1 MHDCQRYREDWLA
14 GTEESQVD
22 CGECR
27 SFCEDANA
35 ILIATVVGAPPL
47 PDVSE
52 EYWNG
57 FENRLRKTLARENAA
72 RSFHAYWKWSAV
84 AASVAIAAV
93 ATWGMIRPAQHTAPQ
108 TTAQQ
113 IAAPQIE
120 VVDDHIQGLDPIVVS
135 YLERSELFLRNYT
148 KIEPSDKEDLDDS
161 RALAKQSLKEI
172 GEQKKLAG
180 NFAPVRI
187 TLDQY
192 ENVLR
197 EIKNLNS
204 SQELTDVQTRIRS
217 NGLIANMKAY
227 QPQVILVSGRYGR

>member
-1 MHDCQRYREDWLA
+1 MHDCQSYREDWLA
-14 GTEESQVD
+14 GTEEGPVD

-27 SFCEDANA
+27 SFSEDANA

-52 EYWNG
+52 EYWKG
-57 FENRLRKTLARENAA
+57 FENRLRNSLVRENAA
-72 RSFHAYWKWSAV
+72 RSLHAYWKWAPV
-84 AASVAIAAV
+84 AAGAAIAAV
-93 ATWGMIRPAQHTAPQ
+93 VTWGSIRQAPPAQPQ
-108 TTAQQ
+108 ITTQQ
-113 IAAPQIE
+113 FAAPQIE
-120 VVDDHIQGLDPIVVS
+120 VVDDHIQGLDPMVVA

-148 KIEPSDKEDLDDS
+148 KIEPSDNEDIDDS

-172 GEQKKLAG
+172 AEQKELAG

-204 SQELTDVQTRIRS
+204 KQELTDVQGRILS

-227 QPQVILVSGRYGR
+227 QPQVMLVSRR

>member
-1 MHDCQRYREDWLA
+1 MHDCQKYREDWLA
-14 GTEESQVD
+14 GTEEGQVD

-35 ILIATVVGAPPL
+35 ILVATVVGAPPL

-52 EYWNG
+52 EYWKG
-57 FENRLRKTLARENAA
+57 FENRLRKSLVRENAA

-84 AASVAIAAV
+84 AASAAIAAL
-93 ATWGMIRPAQHTAPQ
+93 ATWGMIRPARPTAPQ
-108 TTAQQ
+108 TTVQQ
-113 IAAPQIE
+113 IPAPQIE
-120 VVDDHIQGLDPIVVS
+120 VVDDHIQGLDPMVVA

-161 RALAKQSLKEI
+161 RALAKQSLMEI
-172 GEQKKLAG
+172 GEQKELAG

-187 TLDQY
+187 ALDQY

-204 SQELTDVQTRIRS
+204 SQELADVQTRILS

-227 QPQVILVSGRYGR
+227 QPQVMLVSRH